1 MKTQIEI
8 YRNTYNG
15 KFKELIINGVSNES
29 PIYLASRKAN
39 IFAIQKT
46 WEYYNKQFHLI
57 R

>member
-1 MKTQIEI
+1 MKTQIDI
-8 YRNTYNG
+8 YRNIYNG
-15 KFKELIINGVSNES
+15 KFKELIINGVPNDA

-46 WEYYNKQFHLI
+46 WEYYNKQFSTI